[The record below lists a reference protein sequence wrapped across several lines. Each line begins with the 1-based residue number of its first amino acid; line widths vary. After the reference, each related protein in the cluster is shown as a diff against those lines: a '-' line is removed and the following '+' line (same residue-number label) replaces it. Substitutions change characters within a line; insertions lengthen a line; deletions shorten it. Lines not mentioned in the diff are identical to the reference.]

1 MRKTEKVF
9 LAIAFKICN
18 LTEPENFPKSFKF
31 ELGWKKVRRI
41 CRFILLS
48 FILFIMLIPLYLD
61 FDLFFREGVILTFAT
76 IAKNFNFRKKDGR
89 ISIDTKISIC

>member
-41 CRFILLS
+41 CRFILLP
-48 FILFIMLIPLYLD
+48 FILSCLSRLYLD
-61 FDLFFREGVILTFAT
+61 FDLFFREGIILTFAT